1 MTSASD
7 NKLLRLWLSE
17 KIWLWNSSRG
27 KYLPMLV
34 VELVEDLEQ
43 SFVFLVWTYKS
54 HRSMLHKNFRILG
67 MQHLQEIMR
76 L

>member
-7 NKLLRLWLSE
+7 NKLLTSWLSE

-34 VELVEDLEQ
+34 VELAEDLEQ

-54 HRSMLHKNFRILG
+54 QKYVT
-67 MQHLQEIMR
+67 QEF
-76 L
+76 